1 MALPTT
7 LGPVR
12 ASFAVD
18 TGAAVNVLSEKTYR
32 VLKRVSRGG
41 RYRLK
46 PNVLNLKGITNDP
59 LEILGIV
66 CLPVNLGKGTAT
78 MRWDFYVVS
87 NFGL

>member
-32 VLKRVSRGG
+32 ALKRVSRGG

-46 PNVLNLKGITNDP
+46 PNDLNLKGVTNDP

-66 CLPVNLGKGTAT
+66 CLPVT
-78 MRWDFYVVS
+78 
-87 NFGL
+87 

>member
-1 MALPTT
+1 MAACSQPTIMALPTT

-46 PNVLNLKGITNDP
+46 PNDLNLNGVTNDP
-59 LEILGIV
+59 LEIL
-66 CLPVNLGKGTAT
+66 
-78 MRWDFYVVS
+78 
-87 NFGL
+87 